1 MSPCPQGFRQFCKIF
16 VHSLFSQHLAK
27 TARFPPPPNP
37 NVLFSLRFTPAGVE
51 ASAAQNAPVTTTCL
65 QCGSI
70 LPSGARACTFC
81 DSRVE
86 SPANLPGGT
95 STLSTDAS
103 VAWRGE
109 VSQRLAS
116 YRARRGRTAPNEDQS
131 ELPFE
136 HATEI
141 PVPGINIA
149 VAEQPAN
156 ASAPAVP
163 DDFSFTVAI
172 GRTANRRP
180 ADDAQMFIDVSLPV
194 EPASQTPRPQF
205 QQQPVAA
212 KPLPESAQ
220 SHSGQYPVAPLEERR
235 LSGLIDAACLVF
247 ACGGFLALFG
257 SLGGQ
262 FAFSKLNAAVYAAS
276 FAIVYLQYFA
286 LFTVFGGTTPGMMLR
301 GLRVVDFSGEEPSTR
316 QLLLRAAGYM
326 LSAGT
331 FFLGFL
337 WVQWDEDE
345 LAWHDRISHTYLSSA
360 ETLADSDL
368 GSVAHNH

>member
-1 MSPCPQGFRQFCKIF
+1 M
-16 VHSLFSQHLAK
+16 
-27 TARFPPPPNP
+27 
-37 NVLFSLRFTPAGVE
+37 
-51 ASAAQNAPVTTTCL
+51 
-65 QCGSI
+65 
-70 LPSGARACTFC
+70 
-81 DSRVE
+81 E
-86 SPANLPGGT
+86 SPASWSGGN
-95 STLSTDAS
+95 STLTTDAS

-116 YRARRGRTAPNEDQS
+116 YRARRGRTEPSEDQS

-136 HATEI
+136 RAAEI

-149 VAEQPAN
+149 VAEQPSIPA
-156 ASAPAVP
+156 ASATP
-163 DDFSFTVAI
+163 DDFSFTIAI
-172 GRTANRRP
+172 GRTASRKP

-194 EPASQTPRPQF
+194 EPAGQSARPQSH
-205 QQQPVAA
+205 QQAA
-212 KPLPESAQ
+212 RTESQ
-220 SHSGQYPVAPLEERR
+220 QDFVQHRTGQYPVASIEERR
-235 LSGLIDAACLVF
+235 LSGLIDAACLAF

-262 FAFSKLNAAVYAAS
+262 FAFSKLNAAVYATA

-301 GLRVVDFSGEEPSTR
+301 GLRVVDFSGGEPSPR

-331 FFLGFL
+331 FFLGYV

-345 LAWHDRISHTYLSSA
+345 LTWHDRISRTYLSSS
-360 ETLADSDL
+360 ETVADSNL
-368 GSVAHNH
+368 GAVAHNH